1 LLEPDLYDLAVA
13 RGAGRRQTL
22 SLAHA
27 LEAEDGVLV
36 RMRDELAVAVM
47 PVAADVRAVVCAV
60 QAREGGRW
68 GVAATP
74 RPPDE
79 LHVSLGEACR
89 ALRIAGVLED
99 RAAIGDAAEL
109 APYLLLA
116 GLGGDPDAGR
126 ATAAIVQ
133 PLVDYDLATG
143 RNLLQTLEVYL
154 DERANASAA
163 ARRLHLN
170 RHSLLYRL
178 RKIEQLTGRS
188 IDAASERFVL
198 ELSLRMHRLEPAR
211 TPGRPAGDRRS
222 SPLAAPVR

>member
-13 RGAGRRQTL
+13 RGAGRRHTL
-22 SLAHA
+22 SLAYA
-27 LEAEDGVLV
+27 LEAEEGVLV

-47 PVAADVRAVVCAV
+47 PVAADVRALVCAV

-89 ALRIAGVLED
+89 ALRTAGVLED

-116 GLGGDPDAGR
+116 GLGGDP
-126 ATAAIVQ
+126 
-133 PLVDYDLATG
+133 
-143 RNLLQTLEVYL
+143 
-154 DERANASAA
+154 
-163 ARRLHLN
+163 
-170 RHSLLYRL
+170 YRL
-178 RKIEQLTGRS
+178 RNIEQLTGRS